1 VNPFETAPGATP
13 LQPEDLEGLIPRN
26 LISKQQL
33 DELEAENILQAEVW
47 SALQIWSPE
56 KLLSS
61 SIIRRCHKEL
71 FGKTWRWAGTYR
83 KRETSIGVAPEQIS
97 VLTEQLI
104 GNTLYQI
111 NESSEETKVVLARF
125 HHQLVSIHLFPN
137 GNGRHARF
145 VCNILASALNQ
156 ELPTW
161 GAKTLIAGPSSRQ
174 KYLSAL
180 RKADATGDL
189 ELLVKFMWS

>member
-1 VNPFETAPGATP
+1 MNPFVTAPGATP
-13 LQPEDLEGLIPRN
+13 LQPEDLEGLIPKD
-26 LISKQQL
+26 IKSKQQL

-47 SALQIWSPE
+47 SALQVWSPE

-61 SIIRRCHKEL
+61 SMIRRCHKEL
-71 FGKTWRWAGTYR
+71 FNKTWRWAGTYR

-111 NESSEETKVVLARF
+111 HESSEEAKVVLARF

-161 GAKTLIAGPSSRQ
+161 GANTLISGLSSRQ

-180 RKADATGDL
+180 RIADATGDL
-189 ELLVKFMWS
+189 EPLVKFMWS

>member
-1 VNPFETAPGATP
+1 MNQFETSPGATP
-13 LQPEDLEGLIPRN
+13 LQPEDLEGLIPRD
-26 LISKQQL
+26 LESKQQL
-33 DELEAENILQAEVW
+33 DEHEAENILQAEVW
-47 SALQIWSPE
+47 SALQIWTPE

-61 SIIRRCHKEL
+61 SMIRRCHKEL

-111 NESSEETKVVLARF
+111 NESSEETKVVIARL

-145 VCNILASALNQ
+145 VCNILASALSQ

-180 RKADATGDL
+180 RKADTTGEL
-189 ELLVKFMWS
+189 ELLVNFMWS

>member
-13 LQPEDLEGLIPRN
+13 LQPEDLEGLIPRD
-26 LISKQQL
+26 LESKQQL
-33 DELEAENILQAEVW
+33 DEHEAENILQAEVW
-47 SALQIWSPE
+47 STLQIWSPE

-61 SIIRRCHKEL
+61 SMIRRCHKEL

-111 NESSEETKVVLARF
+111 NESSEEVKVVLARF

-145 VCNILASALNQ
+145 VCNILASALGQ

-161 GAKTLIAGPSSRQ
+161 GANTMIVGPSSRQ
-174 KYLSAL
+174 KYLSVL

-189 ELLVKFMWS
+189 ESLVKFMWS

>member
-1 VNPFETAPGATP
+1 MNPFESAPGTTP
-13 LQPEDLEGLIPRN
+13 LQPEDLEGLIPKHLN
-26 LISKQQL
+26 SKQQL
-33 DELEAENILQAEVW
+33 DELEAENILQGEVW

-61 SIIRRCHKEL
+61 SMIRRCHKEL
-71 FGKTWRWAGTYR
+71 FGKIWRWAGMYR

-97 VLTEQLI
+97 VLTEQLL

-111 NESSEETKVVLARF
+111 SEPSEDLKVVIARF

-145 VCNILASALNQ
+145 VCNILANALSQ
-156 ELPTW
+156 DSPTW
-161 GAKTLIAGPSSRQ
+161 GANTLIAGQSSRQ
-174 KYLSAL
+174 KYLLAL
-180 RKADATGDL
+180 RKADASGDL
-189 ELLVKFMWS
+189 APLMKFMWS

>member
-1 VNPFETAPGATP
+1 MNPFESAPGTTP
-13 LQPEDLEGLIPRN
+13 LQPEDLEGLIPKHLN
-26 LISKQQL
+26 SKQQL
-33 DELEAENILQAEVW
+33 DELEAENILQGEVW

-61 SIIRRCHKEL
+61 SMIRRCHKEL
-71 FGKTWRWAGTYR
+71 FGKIWRWAGMYR

-97 VLTEQLI
+97 VLTEQLL

-111 NESSEETKVVLARF
+111 SEPSEDLKVVIARF

-145 VCNILASALNQ
+145 VCNILATALSQ
-156 ELPTW
+156 DSPTW
-161 GAKTLIAGPSSRQ
+161 GANTLIAGQSSRQ
-174 KYLSAL
+174 KYLLAL

-189 ELLVKFMWS
+189 ASLVKFMWS